1 MLYNIE
7 NVCFIRGDNMKV
19 VAKPIEVISVMD
31 TKGNITPL
39 RLRIQRDDESL
50 QVIKVDKVIT
60 RANEK
65 FAGNRMIVFTCQ
77 SLVGD
82 IEKKYEL
89 KYELETCKWILF
101 KI

>member
-1 MLYNIE
+1 MFYG
-7 NVCFIRGDNMKV
+7 GDNMKV

-39 RLRIQRDDESL
+39 RLRIQRQDESL

-65 FAGNRMIVFTCQ
+65 FAGNRMTVFTCQ
-77 SLVGD
+77 SLVEG
-82 IEKKYEL
+82 IEKRYEL
-89 KYELETCKWILF
+89 KYELDTCRWILF